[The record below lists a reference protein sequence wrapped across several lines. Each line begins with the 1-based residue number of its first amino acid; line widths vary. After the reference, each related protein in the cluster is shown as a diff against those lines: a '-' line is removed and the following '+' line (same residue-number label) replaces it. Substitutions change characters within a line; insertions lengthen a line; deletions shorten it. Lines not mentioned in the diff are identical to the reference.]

1 MVWVK
6 RGAIVLAA
14 LVVLAALGLA
24 ALVAFID
31 PNDYKPMLQQ
41 AVKQRYDRNLA
52 IDGELRLSI
61 FPRLGLEINGVSL
74 SEPGSTQTFAAM
86 DSARVAV
93 AWLPLLS
100 RDLMIEHLTVNGI
113 KANLVRNEAG
123 RFNFHDLLEAEPAA
137 VDDTASD
144 EGGDAGPA
152 LDWNIAG
159 VTLEGG
165 ELAITDARTGTA
177 FRIERVAAQATG
189 IALGSPFDFSLSGRL
204 LGQQPR
210 ADASLQLQGRF
221 TLVPAQSRYR
231 ASGFELRLDGV
242 LPSMKANTLALRGT
256 VDVDLEEGSLAA
268 RDLALIF
275 QGDVALA
282 APLQGLDLQ
291 VHVPQ
296 LFHQWREGRLALE
309 SGALQAK
316 GQLDGQAFLANIE
329 APRVRLGPDETGSE
343 VVRLR
348 FQRDGQGAVSLE
360 ADLEGLRGDA
370 GSIQATRLATRGELA
385 LPEQRRLGWSLTAAP
400 RWEAKQSRLL
410 LSGLAGTLALRGRDL
425 PEDGL
430 VVPLEAQLDYPM
442 GEQRLVA
449 GGEAELDGR
458 KMAWNVTGQNLGGQ
472 PQWALRFKGEALDLD
487 RWWPPAPTSAD
498 AQAPASGESAPA
510 KDTKEPLWDP
520 AVLRDRHW
528 QIEAEL
534 GSLRARGVT
543 AEQVRLAVAVSEGR
557 AVLKNLQARLFQ
569 GTLQASGEAAAA
581 DAQLAIKAQL
591 RNVAVQPLLEAVA
604 GSSKLSGRGNLD
616 LTLGSR
622 GVSQAELRQNLAG
635 EIGLQVRD
643 GAIQGINVAQT
654 LREFRNVLGTGN
666 NTTQDAD
673 DSRQTDFSELRARGV
688 VAQGVVDLQDVLLS
702 APLLRVTQGEPAR
715 IDLVQDTYDLVVLAN
730 VVNTSTGQDG
740 KALEQLRGV
749 SIPIHLTGPLGSPQ
763 YAILWSAIGGQAL
776 QQVLQN
782 EASRQIDRLLE
793 GRGGDAGGRALGD
806 ALKGLLGR

>member
-100 RDLMIEHLTVNGI
+100 RDLMIEHLTVNGV

-137 VDDTASD
+137 VDGAAPGTD
-144 EGGDAGPA
+144 GDAGPA

-165 ELAITDARTGTA
+165 ELAVTDARTGTA
-177 FRIERVAAQATG
+177 FRIERVAAQARG
-189 IALGSPFDFSLSGRL
+189 IALERPFEFSLSGRL
-204 LGQQPR
+204 LGQKPR
-210 ADASLQLQGRF
+210 ADAALQLQGRF
-221 TLVPAQSRYR
+221 TLAPAEGRYR

-242 LPSMKANTLALRGT
+242 LPSVKANALALRGT
-256 VDVDLEEGSLAA
+256 VDVDLHEASLAA

-291 VHVPQ
+291 LHVPQ
-296 LFHQWREGRLALE
+296 LSHQWRDGRLLLE
-309 SGALQAK
+309 SGKLQAK
-316 GQLDGQAFLANIE
+316 GQLDGQSFLASLD
-329 APRVRLGPDETGSE
+329 APRVRLGADEAASE

-348 FQRDGQGAVSLE
+348 FQRDGQGAVSFE

-370 GSIQATRLATRGELA
+370 ASIQATRLATRGELA
-385 LPEQRRLGWSLTAAP
+385 LPEQRRLGWGLTAAP
-400 RWEAKQSRLL
+400 RWEARQNRLL
-410 LSGLAGTLALRGRDL
+410 LSGLAGTLSLLGRGL
-425 PEDGL
+425 PDDGL
-430 VVPLEAQLDYPM
+430 MVPVKAEIDYPM
-442 GEQRLVA
+442 AEQRLVA
-449 GGEAELDGR
+449 SGESELDGQN
-458 KMAWNVTGQNLGGQ
+458 MAWNLGGQSLGGQ
-472 PQWALRFKGEALDLD
+472 PQWALRLRGQALDLD
-487 RWWPPAPTSAD
+487 RWWPRAAD
-498 AQAPASGESAPA
+498 NAQAPASGESAPA
-510 KDTKEPLWDP
+510 KDAKEPLWDP

-528 QIEAEL
+528 QIDAEL
-534 GSLRARGVT
+534 ASLKARGVL
-543 AEQVRLAVAVSEGR
+543 AEQVRLALVVNEGR
-557 AVLKNLQARLFQ
+557 ATLKNLQARLFQ
-569 GTLQASGEAAAA
+569 GTVQASGEAAAA
-581 DAQLAIKAQL
+581 DAQLAFKAQL
-591 RNVAVQPLLEAVA
+591 RNVAVQPLLDAVA
-604 GSSKLSGRGNLD
+604 GSGKLSGRGSLD
-616 LTLGSR
+616 LALSSR

-654 LREFRNVLGTGN
+654 LREFRQVLGSGN
-666 NTTQDAD
+666 DTTQAAD
-673 DSRQTDFSELRARGV
+673 DSRQTDFSELRLRGLATQGV
-688 VAQGVVDLQDVLLS
+688 VALQDVLLS
-702 APLLRVTQGEPAR
+702 APLLRVTQGEPAS
-715 IDLVQDTYDLVVLAN
+715 IDLVNNTYDLVVLAN

-749 SIPIHLTGPLGSPQ
+749 SIPIHLTGPLGAPE
-763 YAILWSAIGGQAL
+763 YAILWSAIGSQAL
-776 QQVLQN
+776 QQALQN

-793 GRGGDAGGRALGD
+793 GREGNAGGRALGE